1 MKEKILRMLFCA
13 VILTGTLLGSGV
25 KEKEKK
31 EISVF
36 TSLQVICATGNDLA
50 TAAEAISRAENA
62 VTEIRVV

>member
-31 EISVF
+31 KYRFSHRF
-36 TSLQVICATGNDLA
+36 
-50 TAAEAISRAENA
+50 R
-62 VTEIRVV
+62 